1 MKKFL
6 LSIAL
11 FMFAN
16 SAFAVTDNYL
26 CSKYTKLRIKS
37 EEKVLAVG
45 IRRVYTNSVETYVIG
60 YGTPIKAW
68 LNNIRIGSDLI
79 SKRRTLN
86 CNGQRVGQIRVYDLS
101 SFNIDT
107 GLFLI
112 RSADKEASTYIEIN

>member
-1 MKKFL
+1 
-6 LSIAL
+6 
-11 FMFAN
+11 MFAN
-16 SAFAVTDNYL
+16 SSFAVTDNYL
-26 CSKYTKLRIKS
+26 CSKYTKLRINS

-60 YGTPIKAW
+60 YGPPIKAW